1 MKFYGKWLQS
11 KSWVLKAFAP
21 LQIAMAAA
29 QRTAQSDSPS
39 GVIERH
45 CKISSCA
52 VSGRLHCSLLFP
64 GDVFFAFFAPRSQ
77 SRMEPRNWIAI
88 QRLGISFCTP
98 VLTTCIANAQ
108 AQVRWAKA
116 LKCSSQVRFAQVG
129 TPRCHMTFASIHNI
143 SQSRLSELMSHS
155 E

>member
-1 MKFYGKWLQS
+1 M
-11 KSWVLKAFAP
+11 KAFAP

-29 QRTAQSDSPS
+29 QMTAQSDSPS
-39 GVIERH
+39 GVSGVIERH
-45 CKISSCA
+45 DCKISSCA
-52 VSGRLHCSLLFP
+52 SVSGRLHCSLLFP
-64 GDVFFAFFAPRSQ
+64 ADVFFAPRSQ

-108 AQVRWAKA
+108 ARGRWAKA

-129 TPRCHMTFASIHNI
+129 TPRCHTRHLPPSTISHN
-143 SQSRLSELMSHS
+143 QGFQN
-155 E
+155 